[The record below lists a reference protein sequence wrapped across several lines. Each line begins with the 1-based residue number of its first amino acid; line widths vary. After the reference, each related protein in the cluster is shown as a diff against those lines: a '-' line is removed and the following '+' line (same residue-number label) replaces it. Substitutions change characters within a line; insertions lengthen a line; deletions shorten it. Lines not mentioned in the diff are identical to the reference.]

1 MRGVVTSAKPDHNR
15 PVSGAPVT
23 HASRTRVIGIDPG
36 SRKTG
41 WGVIDVLHQERRLVH
56 VDNGALFLNTKAE
69 LSDRLLEL
77 SKALAQV
84 IETLRP
90 TCSAVEDVYVAKG
103 ARSALILGQARG
115 AAVATLGLHG
125 LSVETHTAAQ
135 VKARVTGRGRAS
147 KEQIAEM
154 VCVLLGL
161 PEHPYEDAADALA
174 VAVCHALTFLG
185 PEALRQAASTTAGKP
200 AKSSSG
206 RARKGRAGLADLARA
221 QGKI

>member
-1 MRGVVTSAKPDHNR
+1 VLDDGERRASETTLAAKR
-15 PVSGAPVT
+15 Q
-23 HASRTRVIGIDPG
+23 RTRVLGIDPG

-41 WGVIDVLHQERRLVH
+41 WGVIDVLHQERKLVH
-56 VDNGALFLNTKAE
+56 VDNGALFLDTKAD
-69 LSDRLLEL
+69 LSARLLEL
-77 SKALAQV
+77 SRALAQV
-84 IETLRP
+84 IETHRP

-125 LSVETHTAAQ
+125 LTVESHTAAQ

-147 KEQIAEM
+147 KEQVAEM

-161 PEHPYEDAADALA
+161 PEHPFEDAADALA
-174 VAVCHALTFLG
+174 VAVCHAMTFLG
-185 PEALRQAASTTAGKP
+185 PEVMARAASTTGAKP
-200 AKSSSG
+200 AK
-206 RARKGRAGLADLARA
+206 ARKGRAGLADLARA